1 MLEVVSE
8 HACFGGVQGFY
19 SHQSATIGLPM
30 RFSVYQPPQAK
41 SGPVPV
47 LFFLA
52 GLTCTEETF
61 MIKAGAQRLAAEYGL
76 MLVATDTSPRNTGIE
91 GATKD
96 WDFGEGAGFY
106 LDATAAP
113 WNKHFRMETWVV
125 EELRELILTRQVP
138 VGGRLPPERDLAL
151 SLGVSRPSLREALI
165 ALEISGHVEIR
176 GGSGLYAC
184 LPVEPTERALPAS
197 LGESPSEVMQ
207 ARAMLESAV
216 VMLAAARTT
225 PAALARLRECLDGM
239 RVDLAHKRVPVDND
253 RAFHVAIAEMT
264 GNSVVVR
271 IVGDLFDDRHS
282 PLAAHVSVR
291 AESLRTWRAAV
302 DEHEAVLRA
311 LEAREPQAAAAAMA
325 THLRASEVR
334 WLGT

>member
-1 MLEVVSE
+1 M
-8 HACFGGVQGFY
+8 
-19 SHQSATIGLPM
+19 
-30 RFSVYQPPQAK
+30 PPQPKPLPARRLYQQ
-41 SGPVPV
+41 VAEQ
-47 LFFLA
+47 LR
-52 GLTCTEETF
+52 GL
-61 MIKAGAQRLAAEYGL
+61 IQA
-76 MLVATDTSPRNTGIE
+76 
-91 GATKD
+91 
-96 WDFGEGAGFY
+96 
-106 LDATAAP
+106 
-113 WNKHFRMETWVV
+113 
-125 EELRELILTRQVP
+125 RQFP
-138 VGGRLPPERDLAL
+138 VGTRLPPERDLAQ

-184 LPVEPTERALPAS
+184 RPAEPVALTVAS
-197 LGESPSEVMQ
+197 GLGESPSEVMQ

-302 DEHEAVLRA
+302 DEHEVVLRA

-325 THLRASEVR
+325 THLRASEER

>member
-1 MLEVVSE
+1 M
-8 HACFGGVQGFY
+8 A
-19 SHQSATIGLPM
+19 ALPKPAPG
-30 RFSVYQPPQAK
+30 RRLYQQVADQLR
-41 SGPVPV
+41 V
-47 LFFLA
+47 L
-52 GLTCTEETF
+52 
-61 MIKAGAQRLAAEYGL
+61 IQ
-76 MLVATDTSPRNTGIE
+76 
-91 GATKD
+91 
-96 WDFGEGAGFY
+96 
-106 LDATAAP
+106 
-113 WNKHFRMETWVV
+113 
-125 EELRELILTRQVP
+125 TRQYP

-184 LPVEPTERALPAS
+184 LPAEPQPPAVPAS

-225 PAALARLRECLDGM
+225 PAALARLHECLDGM
-239 RVDLAHKRVPVDND
+239 RADLAQKRVPVDKD

-264 GNSVVVR
+264 GNSVLVR
-271 IVGDLFDDRHS
+271 TVGDLFDDRHS
-282 PLAAHVSVR
+282 PLTSHVSVR

-311 LEAREPQAAAAAMA
+311 IEAREPQAAAAAMA